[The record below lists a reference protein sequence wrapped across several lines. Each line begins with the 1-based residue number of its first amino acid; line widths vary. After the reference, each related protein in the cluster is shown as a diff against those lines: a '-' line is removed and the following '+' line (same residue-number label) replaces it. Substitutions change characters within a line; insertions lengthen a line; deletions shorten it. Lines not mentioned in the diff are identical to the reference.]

1 MRKLDRAGFLVFL
14 IKGKINDPAHFK
26 CIFVNQSEL
35 FRNLVAQ
42 PPAELVKFDA
52 GARHK
57 QNRVALF
64 EAELVFQFIHL
75 FFTEETG
82 NSLGAGSGQSHIGN
96 AAHALFLGKGVKL
109 VKERARLVGNA
120 GNRHRLYRLAFF
132 GQVVI
137 NAETAVAE
145 KVRRILQH
153 QRIAQIR
160 LVGTV
165 FHHCFAERNAD
176 KRRLVNLFAVGKF
189 VENGAERVLNHGK
202 HVVLSGKTHLHIH
215 LIEFTRRPV
224 GAGILIAKT
233 RRNLKIFVKT
243 RHHQQLLKLLRRLR
257 QGIKLTRIKP
267 RRHQKVARPFRR
279 RSGQNRRL
287 IFGKTLLAHQ
297 LAGTFNHRRT
307 QQNVFVN
314 ALLAQIEETVF
325 QTNFF
330 RRVVFNRHLER
341 QHFGLGINLQ
351 PVDFDFDFP
360 GRNVFVNIFADHRFA
375 VNADHRFNPDPL
387 HFLKQRRGA
396 VKHAL
401 GYAVMVAQIHKTQ
414 IAEIAFAVH
423 PARQSDSFAGIR
435 RTQLPAG
442 KITIFVHLKNL
453 KFWLACGLY

>member
-14 IKGKINDPAHFK
+14 IKRKINNPAHFK
-26 CIFVNQSEL
+26 RVFVNQSEL
-35 FRNLVAQ
+35 FRHPVAQ

-165 FHHCFAERNAD
+165 FHHRFAERNAD

-267 RRHQKVARPFRR
+267 RRHQKVARPFR
-279 RSGQNRRL
+279 
-287 IFGKTLLAHQ
+287 
-297 LAGTFNHRRT
+297 
-307 QQNVFVN
+307 
-314 ALLAQIEETVF
+314 
-325 QTNFF
+325 
-330 RRVVFNRHLER
+330 
-341 QHFGLGINLQ
+341 
-351 PVDFDFDFP
+351 
-360 GRNVFVNIFADHRFA
+360 
-375 VNADHRFNPDPL
+375 
-387 HFLKQRRGA
+387 
-396 VKHAL
+396 
-401 GYAVMVAQIHKTQ
+401 
-414 IAEIAFAVH
+414 
-423 PARQSDSFAGIR
+423 
-435 RTQLPAG
+435 
-442 KITIFVHLKNL
+442 
-453 KFWLACGLY
+453 